1 MWKTLPRLLCLMAS
15 LALGGQ
21 CWADGVADF
30 YKGKTIMLFVGY
42 TAGGGY
48 DAIARITARHMSRYI
63 PGNPHIVVANEPGA
77 GTLALTNR
85 LYNAAPRDGT
95 QFGLIARGMA
105 MEPLI
110 GSSNAMFDSTKF
122 SWLGSTANEVA
133 LCVTYGR
140 SAVKNWHDAL
150 ATPFTVGGTGSGS
163 DPDVFAKV
171 LRNLFGAKDRL
182 VTGYPGT
189 PELSLAMERG
199 EIDGRCGWS
208 WASIKWEKGDWLTE
222 KKLNLLVQLALKG
235 APDLPDVPL
244 ITDLAQNEE
253 QRQILKLIFSR
264 QVMGRPF
271 VAPPAIPADR
281 REALRV
287 AFDRTMNDAEFR
299 AEAHKNGIE
308 INPAS
313 GADIDSLIAE
323 LYSLPPDVIAKAREA
338 VGASH

>member
-1 MWKTLPRLLCLMAS
+1 
-15 LALGGQ
+15 
-21 CWADGVADF
+21 
-30 YKGKTIMLFVGY
+30 
-42 TAGGGY
+42 
-48 DAIARITARHMSRYI
+48 
-63 PGNPHIVVANEPGA
+63 
-77 GTLALTNR
+77 
-85 LYNAAPRDGT
+85 
-95 QFGLIARGMA
+95 
-105 MEPLI
+105 
-110 GSSNAMFDSTKF
+110 
-122 SWLGSTANEVA
+122 
-133 LCVTYGR
+133 
-140 SAVKNWHDAL
+140 
-150 ATPFTVGGTGSGS
+150 
-163 DPDVFAKV
+163 
-171 LRNLFGAKDRL
+171 
-182 VTGYPGT
+182 
-189 PELSLAMERG
+189 
-199 EIDGRCGWS
+199 
-208 WASIKWEKGDWLTE
+208 
-222 KKLNLLVQLALKG
+222 LALKG